1 MTYWLFDL
9 DAAAI
14 LQVSHGRRAKDTL
27 ADLDSVVALP
37 GAAELPV
44 PEVLVT
50 AEDVDVGKPDP
61 AGYLLAAR
69 RLGADPAE
77 CIVVEDTPAGLE
89 AGRRAG
95 CHVIAVATSHSPGQ
109 LAGYEVVPDLTC
121 LHLPT

>member
-14 LQVSHGRRAKDTL
+14 LQVSHGHRAK
-27 ADLDSVVALP
+27 
-37 GAAELPV
+37 AAELPV

-50 AEDVDVGKPDP
+50 TEDVDVSKPDP